1 MSIKKAIGTKEGF
14 GKMKKADK
22 LIDVIMLL
30 SVVLFISSVLNV
42 LLNEPDAHVSII
54 ICFISMCIVYMIW
67 SNERK
72 DKKEIKLR

>member
-1 MSIKKAIGTKEGF
+1 
-14 GKMKKADK
+14 MKKADK
-22 LIDVIMLL
+22 LIDVIMIL

-42 LLNEPDAHVSII
+42 LLNEPDAYVSII
-54 ICFISMCIVYMIW
+54 TCFISMCIVYMIW